1 MFRQRLLTGRI
12 VELMDTLVT
21 DYDLVEFLH
30 ALCERC
36 AELMEAAEVGV
47 ALKNRQGDLQAMAS
61 STERMRVL
69 ELFEMQCDEGPSF
82 ECVTR
87 GAPIEATQLSS
98 ETLTRWP
105 RFQRAALEAGYRQV
119 LALPLRLRDDTIG
132 AVSIFGDE
140 PQELPA
146 ADLAF
151 AQALADIANIAIL
164 RERAVHD
171 SQLVVDQLQ
180 GALKSR
186 IVIEQAKG
194 MLAQHHRIPVDEAF
208 NLLRTQSRSHNRR
221 ITDVAQSIVTGQ
233 PPGLNRLTA

>member
-1 MFRQRLLTGRI
+1 MFRQRLLTGTM

-21 DYDLVEFLH
+21 DDDLVEFLH

-36 AELMEAAEVGV
+36 AELMEAAEVGI
-47 ALKNRQGDLQAMAS
+47 ALKDRQGDLHAMAS
-61 STERMRVL
+61 SDERMRVL
-69 ELFEMQCDEGPSF
+69 ELFEMQCDEGPCF

-105 RFQRAALEAGYRQV
+105 RFHRAAVEAGYRQV

-132 AVSIFGDE
+132 AVSIFGE
-140 PQELPA
+140 EELPA

-171 SQLVVDQLQ
+171 SELVVDQLQ
-180 GALKSR
+180 GALESR

-208 NLLRTQSRSHNRR
+208 NLLGAQSRSHNRR
-221 ITDVAQSIVTGQ
+221 ITDVALSIVTGQ
-233 PPGLNRLTA
+233 PPNLNNLTA